1 MEFIKT
7 QYNIPS
13 YTVYLFFLPESPPP
27 GLVHNRPRGSFCLCG
42 SSKKQ
47 HELAFAGVPPITSAV
62 VCCVGAR
69 CLGKTPTTQKLVSVL
84 HFPFFLA
91 EYSEELGQEIELTI
105 FSFSSSKHA
114 TGCRRQVMVCLD

>member
-42 SSKKQ
+42 CSKKQ
-47 HELAFAGVPPITSAV
+47 HELAFAGVPPKTSRR
-62 VCCVGAR
+62 CCVLCGGKVFR
-69 CLGKTPTTQKLVSVL
+69 QNTNDTKVSECLAFSL
-84 HFPFFLA
+84 FPGRVF
-91 EYSEELGQEIELTI
+91 GRTRP
-105 FSFSSSKHA
+105 
-114 TGCRRQVMVCLD
+114 GN